1 MFGEKENNNVVKI
14 DISYNLIVKAVVFV
28 AGFAFLFL
36 IRDIVGMLIVSIF
49 LTTAIGPFVD
59 FIHKKKKLPRW
70 IGILI
75 VYLGIIGVFALVV
88 GMLFPAIVKEF
99 RTLIDKLPYFYQSLS
114 LKFDG
119 IQSVAV
125 QDALKNYVLGFAKG
139 AISKLQTGGSGIFQS
154 FSNIISGFAFFFIT
168 LVITFYMTME
178 EDGPVRLVKA
188 LVPKKWHHYAL
199 NLMVKIQN
207 IVGGWLKGQLSLCLI
222 IGSMSYISL
231 VIMGVNYSLL
241 LGLLATITE
250 AIPYVGPLIGAVPAV
265 FMAFTQSPVKGIAV
279 AIIYVLIQQM
289 ENHFIVP
296 KVMKKSVG
304 LNPIIVIVVVM
315 IGVKLAG
322 FAGALLAI
330 TITAILQ
337 LIATELFHLEQDGIF
352 REKKETED
360 EIKIIGEEDN
370 KLN

>member
-14 DISYNLIVKAVVFV
+14 DISYNLIVKSVLFV

-36 IRDIVGMLIVSIF
+36 IRDIVGMLLISIL

-59 FIHKKKKLPRW
+59 LMHKKKKLPRW
-70 IGILI
+70 VGILI
-75 VYLGIIGVFALVV
+75 VYIGIIGIFALVV
-88 GMLFPAIVKEF
+88 GMLFPAIIKEF

-114 LKFDG
+114 VKFDG

-139 AISKLQTGGSGIFQS
+139 AISKLQTGSSGIFQS
-154 FSNIISGFAFFFIT
+154 FSNLISGFAFFFIT

-178 EDGPVRLVKA
+178 EDGPARLVKA

-207 IVGGWLKGQLSLCLI
+207 IVDGWLKGQLSLCLI

-241 LGLLATITE
+241 LGLLAALTE
-250 AIPYVGPLIGAVPAV
+250 AIPYVGPLIGAIPAI

-279 AIIYVLIQQM
+279 TIIYVLIQQM

-304 LNPIIVIVVVM
+304 LNPIIVIIVVM

-322 FAGALLAI
+322 FAGALLAVP
-330 TITAILQ
+330 ITAILQ
-337 LIATELFHLEQDGIF
+337 LIATEIFHLEQDGIF
-352 REKKETED
+352 REKD
-360 EIKIIGEEDN
+360 EANNDVKIIGEDN
-370 KLN
+370 KIN